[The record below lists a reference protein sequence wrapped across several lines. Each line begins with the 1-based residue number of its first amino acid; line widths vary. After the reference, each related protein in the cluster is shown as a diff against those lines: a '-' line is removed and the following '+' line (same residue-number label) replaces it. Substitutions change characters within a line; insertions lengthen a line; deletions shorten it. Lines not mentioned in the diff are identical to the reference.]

1 MLPNECS
8 IVRSKLCKN
17 MQDLY
22 VCTVFWAL
30 FNEFEPKGVLESRPR
45 HAVWHGPA
53 VGHVHVYVC
62 GLVSGHVHS
71 VDFFDL
77 TSNESTIPLH
87 GEESSLLVLILLLV
101 WLLFPEIGFET
112 EWNGCKNWD
121 HVGKLVSRVAL
132 VGREVG

>member
-1 MLPNECS
+1 M
-8 IVRSKLCKN
+8 
-17 MQDLY
+17 
-22 VCTVFWAL
+22 
-30 FNEFEPKGVLESRPR
+30 
-45 HAVWHGPA
+45 
-53 VGHVHVYVC
+53 HVYVC

-112 EWNGCKNWD
+112 E
-121 HVGKLVSRVAL
+121 
-132 VGREVG
+132 